1 MGLPRLLP
9 LPLLGENRPDKFP
22 DLSLRCPVIFL
33 SSKSVRHA
41 KSSVAKKHRLTPGWL
56 GVSTVLRGVVWPR
69 LISHGGHF
77 LTKEI
82 SRDTSKK
89 GLGTYPVD
97 FHRVAAAAAA
107 AAVGP
112 FAGVKEPAART
123 LRANNNP

>member
-1 MGLPRLLP
+1 M
-9 LPLLGENRPDKFP
+9 
-22 DLSLRCPVIFL
+22 IFL

-41 KSSVAKKHRLTPGWL
+41 KSSMAKKHPLTPWKHPATQVL
-56 GVSTVLRGVVWPR
+56 SGVFWPC

-89 GLGTYPVD
+89 GMGTYPVD

>member
-1 MGLPRLLP
+1 MRNQAWPKAP
-9 LPLLGENRPDKFP
+9 LNTW
-22 DLSLRCPVIFL
+22 
-33 SSKSVRHA
+33 
-41 KSSVAKKHRLTPGWL
+41 VAGCFH
-56 GVSTVLRGVVWPR
+56 GVKGCFWPC

-89 GLGTYPVD
+89 GLGTYPVH

-112 FAGVKEPAART
+112 FAGVKEPAGRT